1 MGISELQETLQ
12 LGGVPGLPGP
22 LASNLREEGA
32 QYQILGNAKR
42 PTHTEG
48 QLTLHLLAF
57 GEGIF
62 WGRPSLS
69 YTLGWH
75 LLVLKNP
82 GKDSMSEMAL
92 FRQYLSKT
100 LKKVKRNA

>member
-1 MGISELQETLQ
+1 MSYRRPSSWVEFLGFLAPWLQISGRKEPGTRFWGCQE
-12 LGGVPGLPGP
+12 
-22 LASNLREEGA
+22 A
-32 QYQILGNAKR
+32 I
-42 PTHTEG
+42 HTEG
-48 QLTLHLLAF
+48 QLTFHLLAF

-75 LLVLKNP
+75 LPVLKNP

-92 FRQYLSKT
+92 FRQYLSNT